1 MNRSCRL
8 LYFIVNN
15 SFQVALYVLRI
26 HSLLFQKC
34 VYRILVNIIVGRSTI
49 VKPVDACKMRSI
61 KIEYSRS
68 QIFFRVA
75 DLALRQTGQRQK
87 TADPPSFFKRFLFL
101 NASRYTEAWV
111 LGYLYCSQVYKLRRF
126 K

>member
-1 MNRSCRL
+1 MNRRFGL

-15 SFQVALYVLRI
+15 SLQVALDVLRI
-26 HSLLFQKC
+26 HSLLLQKC
-34 VYRILVNIIVGRSTI
+34 VDRILVNIIVRRSTI

-75 DLALRQTGQRQK
+75 DLALSRHGQREK
-87 TADPPSFFKRFLFL
+87 TANPPSFNKRCLFL
-101 NASRYTEAWV
+101 YASWYTEAWV
-111 LGYLYCSQVYKLRRF
+111 LWYLNCSQVYKLRRF

>member
-1 MNRSCRL
+1 MSRNFRL

-15 SFQVALYVLRI
+15 SLHVALDVLRI
-26 HSLLFQKC
+26 HSLLLQKS
-34 VYRILVNIIVGRSTI
+34 VDRILVNVIVGRSTI
-49 VKPVDACKMRSI
+49 VEPVDACKMRSI

-75 DLALRQTGQRQK
+75 DLALSGHGQREE
-87 TADPPSFFKRFLFL
+87 TADPPSFNKRSLFL
-101 NASRYTEAWV
+101 NASWYTEAWV
-111 LGYLYCSQVYKLRRF
+111 LGYLYCAQVYKLRRF